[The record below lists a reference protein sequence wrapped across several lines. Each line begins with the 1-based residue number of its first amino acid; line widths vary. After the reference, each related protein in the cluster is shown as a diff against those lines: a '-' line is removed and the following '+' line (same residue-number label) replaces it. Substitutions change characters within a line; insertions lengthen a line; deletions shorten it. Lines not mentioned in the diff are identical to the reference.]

1 MTNAILRPCRAL
13 MFTTLITGGHS
24 LFAASDTV
32 GIARGARRLT
42 DIAAIPVYDAG
53 ASIRYA
59 GSIAAGG
66 GNDDWD
72 WGEVQDENGEWILM
86 EDDGPGCIYNFTQ
99 HRGETVEVPT
109 FRFYF
114 DGAAKPQYEIT
125 PKEFGVKPPFLAP
138 LAGAFCA
145 TGQKRP
151 FRIVRSFIPMEYRK
165 SVKVTSTVKLR
176 GDAPAGGWGHV
187 FWHRYDSPEGL
198 FSAGAVCEAKA
209 LADLYAKP
217 LSLAHDDERK
227 TASAALDPGGSVEI
241 YSAGAANTLVGIDCA
256 VIGFSPT
263 HLANLWIVLTFDG
276 RTTCRAPFGTFFGCE
291 TPGRSAKLQTAL
303 LTFDTSDSAAAR
315 FENRFP
321 MPFFRSASVRI
332 ENRGS
337 SPVRLG
343 GATVRSNGKL
353 RYDPSLTGIFSAT
366 EYLPKTRNRLH
377 QNAHIGLFAG
387 RGQMAYG
394 VISGYDF
401 DNKKYGWGVCEGDVR
416 CFIDDMT
423 VPRVQSDGSESWGSW
438 GWGFCA
444 PPQVNPFSAY
454 HSPNGEL
461 LWSELRLT
469 FADSY
474 PFRRFLRFDLEHG
487 AANDHPESSSSG
499 QCFGYLLRSM
509 SQVRTAVPSFSSR
522 AEARE

>member
-1 MTNAILRPCRAL
+1 MMATAMLACSTHAL
-13 MFTTLITGGHS
+13 IV
-24 LFAASDTV
+24 AADTI

-59 GSIAAGG
+59 GSIASGG

-125 PKEFGVKPPFLAP
+125 PKEFGVKPPFLEP
-138 LAGAFCA
+138 LAGAFLA
-145 TGQKRP
+145 TDRWKKP
-151 FRIVRSFIPMEYRK
+151 FRIVRSFVPMEYRK
-165 SVKVTSTVKLR
+165 SARVTSTVKLR
-176 GDAPAGGWGHV
+176 GSTPAGGWGHV
-187 FWHRYDSPEGL
+187 FWHRYDSADGL
-198 FSAGAVCEAKA
+198 GGFDVGRSAKA

-217 LSLAHDDERK
+217 LALPYDAERK
-227 TASAALDPGGSVEI
+227 TVALSLEPRGSVEI
-241 YSAGAANTLVGIDCA
+241 YSAGAANTLVSIGCA
-256 VIGFSPT
+256 VSGFSPT
-263 HLANLWIVLTFDG
+263 DLTNLWIVLTFDG
-276 RTTCRAPFGTFFGCE
+276 MTTCRAPFGTFFGCE
-291 TPGRSAKLQTAL
+291 TPGRPAKLETAL
-303 LTFDTSDSAAAR
+303 LTFDTSDPAAAH

-321 MPFFRSASVRI
+321 MPFFKSASVRV
-332 ENRGS
+332 ENLGATN
-337 SPVRLG
+337 VRLEN
-343 GATVRSNGKL
+343 ATVLSNGKL
-353 RYDPSLTGIFSAT
+353 TYDPSRTGVFSAT
-366 EYLPKTRNRLH
+366 AYLPRTRNRRN
-377 QNAHIGLFAG
+377 QNAHIGKFTGCGHL
-387 RGQMAYG
+387 AYG

-401 DNKKYGWGVCEGDVR
+401 DNEKFGWGVCEGDVR
-416 CFIDDMT
+416 CFIDDLT

-438 GWGFCA
+438 GMGFCA
-444 PPQVNPFSAY
+444 PPQANPFSAY
-454 HSPNGEL
+454 HSPNGSR

-499 QCFGYLLRSM
+499 QCFGYLLRTVGSK
-509 SQVRTAVPSFSSR
+509 
-522 AEARE
+522 